1 MRRFLQIAGTCFIL
15 FSANYLQGQVRLTT
29 SISPLKINKD
39 QYAQIQ
45 FTLENATEVKQLVPP
60 ELNDFTIINGPSRVN
75 SIRNINGIVKRYI
88 TVTYILKPKKPGKFN
103 IGPAIANADGQN
115 LKSNTVIL
123 QVLNGVSGNTT
134 GNNNLLSPFSGL
146 DPFEETKAEIPYSD
160 YILRNGENAL
170 EKINKNMFVRAEVN
184 KSTCY
189 VGEPV
194 IANYKLYTR
203 LKSESNLIKNPSLNG
218 FSVIDLQ
225 QPDHSTYT
233 REVISGKEYNVYT
246 LRKAQLY
253 PLQPGKLE
261 LETAQ
266 LENKIRFI
274 KEDYARKQLNDMNEV
289 LRDFTEIAVSPQ
301 GTEEHSVILESK
313 PVFISVKPLPENN
326 KPLNFKGAVGK
337 FDISAGLAKS
347 NFTTDDAGKLLVVI
361 TGQGNLQLVN
371 APEIKWPDRMETFE
385 PKATEE
391 LNKMSVPVS
400 GKKEFEYTFTV
411 AHPGNY
417 TIPPIELNYYE
428 VRSGQYIR
436 AITKSID
443 FTVIKGTGKS
453 VHPALMIVTNDKER
467 IFNKIFSNRW
477 WIVIAI
483 AFFLMMGLFIWL
495 LKENKVSK
503 LKKEDNIT
511 GKQRSEQFVNSEVI
525 LGDQSNP
532 LEMARELLLQN
543 NIIPFYNALNR
554 EFKTFLSRHLNI
566 PENELNK
573 KTIIEQLDEEGVSN
587 KTVLQV
593 RELLDEIEW
602 HLYTPHTEA
611 ETMKQIY
618 YKASGI
624 IELLNL

>member
-1 MRRFLQIAGTCFIL
+1 MRRFLQIAGTCFTL

-123 QVLNGVSGNTT
+123 QVLNGVSGNIT

-371 APEIKWPDRMETFE
+371 APEKVLEYYQSLPAEQLQFVR
-385 PKATEE
+385 AT
-391 LNKMSVPVS
+391 
-400 GKKEFEYTFTV
+400 KESDGLAE
-411 AHPGNY
+411 
-417 TIPPIELNYYE
+417 
-428 VRSGQYIR
+428 QYIAEKR
-436 AITKSID
+436 PFLRKSA
-443 FTVIKGTGKS
+443 
-453 VHPALMIVTNDKER
+453 P
-467 IFNKIFSNRW
+467 
-477 WIVIAI
+477 
-483 AFFLMMGLFIWL
+483 
-495 LKENKVSK
+495 
-503 LKKEDNIT
+503 
-511 GKQRSEQFVNSEVI
+511 
-525 LGDQSNP
+525 
-532 LEMARELLLQN
+532 
-543 NIIPFYNALNR
+543 
-554 EFKTFLSRHLNI
+554 
-566 PENELNK
+566 
-573 KTIIEQLDEEGVSN
+573 
-587 KTVLQV
+587 
-593 RELLDEIEW
+593 
-602 HLYTPHTEA
+602 
-611 ETMKQIY
+611 
-618 YKASGI
+618 
-624 IELLNL
+624 